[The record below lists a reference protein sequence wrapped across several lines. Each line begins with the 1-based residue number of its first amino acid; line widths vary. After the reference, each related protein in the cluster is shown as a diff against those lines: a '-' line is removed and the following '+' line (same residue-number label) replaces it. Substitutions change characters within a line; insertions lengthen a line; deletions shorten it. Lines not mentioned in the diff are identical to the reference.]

1 MTDLAHHDCGPCLT
15 GADPVA
21 LHLPR
26 SLSPVARDLVLARLR
41 QGERTYG
48 GPLRVG
54 WPEASIEAVQEAAD
68 LVAYLV
74 AGSAP
79 VGLQL
84 DAVAILEGAL
94 RWHGQAPSPAGY
106 AGYHV
111 GDGA

>member
-1 MTDLAHHDCGPCLT
+1 MTDLAHHDCGPCLE
-15 GADPVA
+15 GADPVR
-21 LHLPR
+21 LHLPVQ
-26 SLSPVARDLVLARLR
+26 LSPTARDLVRARLR

-79 VGLQL
+79 KGLL
-84 DAVAILEGAL
+84 SDAVWLLEGCL
-94 RWHGQAPSPAGY
+94 SWHGQTQSPPVY

-111 GDGA
+111 GEGA

>member
-1 MTDLAHHDCGPCLT
+1 MTDLATRDCGPCLV
-15 GADPVA
+15 GADPVE

-26 SLSPVARDLVLARLR
+26 SLSPVARDLVVARLR

-54 WPEASIEAVQEAAD
+54 WPEASIEALQEAAD

-79 VGLQL
+79 AGLQL
-84 DAVAILEGAL
+84 DAVAMLEGAL
-94 RWHGQAPSPAGY
+94 RWHGQTLAPAGY

-111 GDGA
+111 ADGA

>member
-1 MTDLAHHDCGPCLT
+1 VTDLATRDCGPCLV
-15 GADPVA
+15 GADPVE

-26 SLSPVARDLVLARLR
+26 SLSPVARDLVVARLR

-54 WPEASIEAVQEAAD
+54 WPEASIEALQEAAD

-79 VGLQL
+79 AGLQL
-84 DAVAILEGAL
+84 DAVAMLEGAL
-94 RWHGQAPSPAGY
+94 RWHGQTLAPAGY

-111 GDGA
+111 EDGA